1 MEATSSSTWKSR
13 CLLLEQ
19 LVQALETNRNLLQRR
34 VRRAERAADTAKQ
47 ELHAL
52 QRMVF
57 SVAACDHHVAAGA
70 RAGRGDPAAAPV
82 ARDPAAGHRP
92 TLGQNRLA
100 TVHAP
105 DVVRALS
112 KRSPTSASGDA
123 SEDTG
128 PQVAS
133 PRRLDRCTATW
144 SDSATRRAAQ
154 CPAALLTAPLL
165 QQVFRL
171 LDPLA
176 LVRTAQV
183 CRRWRDLVEEPTLW
197 KFLELQYPPLTP
209 MRTPKHTHMR
219 HVTAETPIARLLVA
233 AAEPALQRAKAEL
246 QRTEKELV
254 TRGLTSNTAAA
265 ADDAHRRLVARIPA
279 A

>member
-47 ELHAL
+47 EFHAL

-57 SVAACDHHVAAGA
+57 SAQN
-70 RAGRGDPAAAPV
+70 

-219 HVTAETPIARLLVA
+219 HVTAETPIARFLVA